1 VAEDVEAELLSR
13 ARTPHDAAVLK
24 RFDSLMT
31 IPLILAAVL
40 PLFLMS
46 GETNSAL
53 ADSIVIASWIVFV
66 VDFVVHERRLVHYV
80 QTWWG
85 RFDLMVVV
93 ITAPWFLIVG
103 PSSAKFVM
111 IARLARLVRLV
122 MATKGARR
130 LFDRLGRVAIVA
142 LGVVFTGSA
151 IAYFAEHPTN
161 PEFKTFGDALWWGIV
176 TLTTVGYGDIVPHTQ
191 KGRVAGVFL
200 MLTGIATLGI
210 ISGTLA
216 SAFRSVSRAQEA
228 ASAAAADETASAVA
242 QDDEGE
248 VPADLHTQLSAL
260 QSQLATMESQL
271 ATLVARTNPPPG

>member
-1 VAEDVEAELLSR
+1 VAEDVEARLLSQ
-13 ARTPHDAAVLK
+13 ARSPEDAATLQ
-24 RFDSLMT
+24 RFDARMT

-53 ADSIVIASWIVFV
+53 ADSIIVVSWIVFLI
-66 VDFVVHERRLVHYV
+66 DFIVHERRLVRYLH
-80 QTWWG
+80 TWWG

-93 ITAPWFLIVG
+93 VTAPWFLIVG

-142 LGVVFTGSA
+142 LAVVFTGSA

-176 TLTTVGYGDIVPHTQ
+176 TLTTVGYGDVVPKTTP
-191 KGRVAGVFL
+191 GRLAGVMI
-200 MLTGIATLGI
+200 MLTGIAVLGI
-210 ISGTLA
+210 LA
-216 SAFRSVSRAQEA
+216 GSMASFFHLDTDKDEKPPSELEGLRQEIA
-228 ASAAAADETASAVA
+228 RLADEIA
-242 QDDEGE
+242 Q
-248 VPADLHTQLSAL
+248 L
-260 QSQLATMESQL
+260 
-271 ATLVARTNPPPG
+271 RNR